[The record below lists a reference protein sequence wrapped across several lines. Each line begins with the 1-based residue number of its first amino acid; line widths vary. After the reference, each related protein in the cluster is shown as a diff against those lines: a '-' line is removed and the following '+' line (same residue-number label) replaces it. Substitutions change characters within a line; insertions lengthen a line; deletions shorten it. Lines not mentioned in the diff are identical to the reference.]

1 MDGHVFNNSKGA
13 LFFICLFAFIQG
25 TSVNGLV
32 NVSLTSI
39 ENRFDLP
46 SSSLGIIK
54 GSYDV
59 AYSVL
64 ALFVTYHASTGG
76 SKPKWLSLG
85 VFVLGI
91 GSLTFAIPHFVTGR
105 YVYGAGVE
113 DTCSAG
119 GNTTTT
125 DCEENTNLSSYFY
138 VFVLAQLIHGL
149 GATPLYTIGV
159 SYLDENVDTVNSGL
173 YIGIFYACAFFG
185 PATGYFFGG
194 KLLDIFTD
202 IYKGNDGSELTPDDP
217 RWVGAWWMGFVVCAA
232 LSWAVSF
239 PLAGYPKEL
248 PGAAEINAKKR
259 SEAHQKGG
267 EDIVSTP
274 DFGKTWRDFPT
285 ALLLLLR
292 NPTFMLINI
301 GGAFEAFLSATFAA
315 FGPKFVQMQFGQPS
329 GRASMLFGKTKRLS
343 SSLSFSPVYIFL
355 IYRIQHGVFRITR
368 GTSPTVGRIARRPH
382 TFQCGKRQKL
392 REFCVLEHKTV
403 TILILTSVIVLS
415 FIFATRSA
423 GFAIIP
429 GAAVGSVLGGLLMQK
444 LKLKCPGMIKLVM
457 IGGALGFILDFALLL
472 SCPDMPFAGVTVAY
486 PNNSTSQIPMTTN
499 LSDSCN
505 ADCNCKTAFLVP
517 TCGADNVQYFSPCF
531 AGCSG
536 ESTDDNGIKRYTNC
550 SCVSTNMT
558 GGSQDAYEKS
568 CPSPSCGRMSVFLFL
583 FFLLMVV
590 TIMEIPAATGATLRC
605 VPESQRSLALG
616 VQTIILRFLGSIP
629 GPIVFGRII
638 DSTCLLWQEKCG
650 ERGSCWLYDKESM
663 AVKFLM
669 VALIWQALSLVGFA
683 LALWSYKPP
692 LNTTVT
698 QAKLTRLYG
707 SQEPTVTVTPSGGGA
722 EYSSETATPI

>member
-1 MDGHVFNNSKGA
+1 MNFPLTMPEYETLEGSRYRPSKTTEGETESQPAVEVDAAEAGDDLLCGWGSVRPAWLQIFNNSKGA

-119 GNTTTT
+119 GNTTTM

-138 VFVLAQLIHGL
+138 VFVL
-149 GATPLYTIGV
+149 
-159 SYLDENVDTVNSGL
+159 
-173 YIGIFYACAFFG
+173 GIFYACAFFG

-329 GRASMLFGKTKRLS
+329 GRASMLFG
-343 SSLSFSPVYIFL
+343 
-355 IYRIQHGVFRITR
+355 
-368 GTSPTVGRIARRPH
+368 
-382 TFQCGKRQKL
+382 
-392 REFCVLEHKTV
+392 
-403 TILILTSVIVLS
+403 
-415 FIFATRSA
+415 
-423 GFAIIP
+423 FAIIP

-536 ESTDDNGIKRYTNC
+536 ESTEDNGIKRYTNC
-550 SCVSTNMT
+550 SCVSANMT

-722 EYSSETATPI
+722 EHSSETATSI

>member
-1 MDGHVFNNSKGA
+1 MNFALTPPEYETLEGSRYRPSKTTEVEGEPDAQPTVEVDAAEGEDLLCGWGGFRPPWLQIFNNSKGA

-32 NVSLTSI
+32 NVSITSI
-39 ENRFDLP
+39 EKRFDLP
-46 SSSLGIIK
+46 SFSLGVIK

-105 YVYGAGVE
+105 YVFGAGVE
-113 DTCSAG
+113 DTCAPG

-125 DCEENTNLSSYFY
+125 DCEENTNLSNYFY

-173 YIGIFYACAFFG
+173 YIGTFAGIFYACAFFG

-194 KLLDIFTD
+194 KLLDTFTD
-202 IYKGNDGSELTPDDP
+202 IYKGNDGSQLTPDDP
-217 RWVGAWWMGFVVCAA
+217 RWVGAWWIGFVVCAA
-232 LSWAVSF
+232 MSWAVSL
-239 PLAGYPKEL
+239 PLAAYPKEL

-267 EDIVSTP
+267 EEIVSTP

-301 GGAFEAFLSATFAA
+301 GGAFEAFLSSTFAA

-329 GRASMLFGKTKRLS
+329 GWASTLF
-343 SSLSFSPVYIFL
+343 
-355 IYRIQHGVFRITR
+355 
-368 GTSPTVGRIARRPH
+368 
-382 TFQCGKRQKL
+382 
-392 REFCVLEHKTV
+392 
-403 TILILTSVIVLS
+403 
-415 FIFATRSA
+415 
-423 GFAIIP
+423 GFAIVP
-429 GAAVGSVLGGLLMQK
+429 GAAVGSVLGGLLMKK
-444 LKLKCPGMIKLVM
+444 LKLKCRGMIKLVM
-457 IGGALGFILDFALLL
+457 VGGALGFCLDFALLL

-486 PNNSTSQIPMTTN
+486 QNNLTNQRPMTTN
-499 LSDSCN
+499 LSDACN

-517 TCGADNVQYFSPCF
+517 TCGADNIQYFSPCF
-531 AGCSG
+531 AGCAG
-536 ESTDDNGIKRYTNC
+536 ESTDVNGIKRYTNC
-550 SCVSTNMT
+550 SCVSAAVL
-558 GGSQDAYEKS
+558 GGSQDVYEQP
-568 CPSPSCGRMSVFLFL
+568 CPSPACGRMSLFLFL

-590 TIMEIPAATGATLRC
+590 TILEIPAATGATLRC

-629 GPIVFGRII
+629 GPIIFGKII
-638 DSTCLLWQEKCG
+638 DDTCLLWQEKCG
-650 ERGSCWLYDKESM
+650 ERGSCWIYDKEAM
-663 AVKFLM
+663 AYKFLM
-669 VALIWQALSLVGFA
+669 VALIWQTLSLVGFG
-683 LALWSYKPP
+683 LAHFSYKPP

-722 EYSSETATPI
+722 EHSSETAKPV